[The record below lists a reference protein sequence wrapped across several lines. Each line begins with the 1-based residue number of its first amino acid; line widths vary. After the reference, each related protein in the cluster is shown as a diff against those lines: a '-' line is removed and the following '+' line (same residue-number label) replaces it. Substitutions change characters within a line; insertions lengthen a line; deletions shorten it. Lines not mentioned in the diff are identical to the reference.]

1 MTVEVGSVPL
11 LWAHG
16 DRPGRSRHR
25 STAPVSAEV
34 LRHYERSWL
43 RGDLVAG
50 VTVAAYLVPQC
61 MAYAGVAGLP
71 PIAGLWTAV
80 AALVTYAVLGS
91 SRRLSV
97 GPEST
102 TALLTA
108 TAVGPLAAS
117 DPARYAALAVALA
130 VLVGLVCLA
139 AWALRLGV
147 LADALSRPVLIG
159 YMAGIAVLMIVS
171 QLETV
176 TGVPVDSGSFRSA
189 TSSFL
194 RSLDDLQVAPTAVAA
209 AVLVFLLVTARRFP
223 RTPAPLLAVVGA
235 SVAVALLP
243 VGERSIA
250 LVGAVPGAPPP
261 LPQWIAPADLRLLLL
276 PALGL
281 TLVGYADN
289 ILTARAFA
297 SKDGQRLSNDQELLA
312 LGAANLGAGAVGGF
326 PVSSSGSRTAIADA
340 MGARTQAYS
349 LVAVTAVL
357 LTIAFA
363 GGLLAR
369 FPRPALGALVIW
381 AALRLV
387 DVPEFRRIASFRRS
401 ELYLALATTA
411 AVLMLDVLPGVAV
424 AVSLSAVD
432 LLRRTARPHDGVL
445 GYVPGI
451 AGMHDMDD
459 YPEVRLV
466 PGLLVYRYDSP
477 LFFANADDLLT
488 RALSAVDTIEDAT
501 VPVHWFVLNAEA
513 NVQIDI
519 TAVDALDELRRRL
532 EERGITLCLARVKHE
547 LFQDLD
553 RAGFVEKVGADR
565 IFFTLPT
572 AVEAYAAWFEARN
585 GTRPPGLPQVP
596 GGQAGTPPT

>member
-1 MTVEVGSVPL
+1 M
-11 LWAHG
+11 
-16 DRPGRSRHR
+16 
-25 STAPVSAEV
+25 SAVV
-34 LRHYERSWL
+34 LRHYESSWF

-71 PIAGLWTAV
+71 PLAGLWAAV
-80 AALVTYAVLGS
+80 AALLTYALLGS

-108 TAVGPLAAS
+108 AAVGPLAAS

-130 VLVGLVCLA
+130 GLVGLICLA

-171 QLETV
+171 QLTTV
-176 TGVPVDSGSFRSA
+176 TGVPVDGASFSRAVS
-189 TSSFL
+189 TFL
-194 RSLDDLQVAPTAVAA
+194 RHLDELQAAPTIVATT
-209 AVLVFLLVTARRFP
+209 VLVLLLVTSRRFP
-223 RTPAPLLAVVGA
+223 RAPSPLLAVVGA

-243 VGERSIA
+243 LDAGSIA
-250 LVGAVPGAPPP
+250 LVGDIPAALPPS
-261 LPQWIAPADLRLLLL
+261 PQWLPLSDLRLLLL

-281 TLVGYADN
+281 AVVGYTDN

-297 SKDGQRLSNDQELLA
+297 AKHGHRLSNGQELLA
-312 LGAANLGAGAVGGF
+312 LGAANLSAGVAGGF
-326 PVSSSGSRTAIADA
+326 PVSSSGSRTAIGDA
-340 MGARTQAYS
+340 MGARSQAYS
-349 LVAVTAVL
+349 LVAVSAVL
-357 LTIAFA
+357 LTIGFA
-363 GGLLAR
+363 GGLLAT
-369 FPRPALGALVIW
+369 FPKPALGALVIW

-387 DVPEFRRIASFRRS
+387 DLAEFRRIGSFRRS

-411 AVLMLDVLPGVAV
+411 AVLLLDVLPGVGVAV
-424 AVSLSAVD
+424 ALSAVD

-445 GYVPGI
+445 GYVPGV

-459 YPEVRLV
+459 YPEVHLV

-488 RALSAVDTIEDAT
+488 RALAAVDTIEDT
-501 VPVHWFVLNAEA
+501 NGPVHWFVLNAEA

-519 TAVDALDELRRRL
+519 TAIDALDELRRRL

-547 LFQDLD
+547 LLQDLD
-553 RAGFVEKVGADR
+553 RAGFVEKLSPDR
-565 IFFTLPT
+565 IYSTLPT
-572 AVEAYAAWFEARN
+572 AVEAYAMWFEQHH
-585 GTRPPGLPQVP
+585 GHRPTGLP
-596 GGQAGTPPT
+596 GTPRGWPNPTPS